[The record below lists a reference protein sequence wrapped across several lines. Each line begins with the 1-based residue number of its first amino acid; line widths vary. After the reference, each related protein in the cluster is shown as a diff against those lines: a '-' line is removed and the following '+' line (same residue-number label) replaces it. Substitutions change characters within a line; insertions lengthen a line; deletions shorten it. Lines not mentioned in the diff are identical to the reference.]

1 MRLIAYAIATGGL
14 TPGWDAGNRELKER
28 TVSTPGSLISV
39 ARRARSISSA
49 GMLLLRARLSSTTS
63 IWSSCL
69 RLVVRMIATSEVLCL
84 PSMIDERSSDT
95 ITCSPRM
102 VEA

>member
-14 TPGWDAGNRELKER
+14 TPGWDAGNRELKEH

-49 GMLLLRARLSSTTS
+49 GMLLLRARVSSLVS
-63 IWSSCL
+63 ISISCL
-69 RLVVRMIATSEVLCL
+69 RLVKRMIAFREDIFT
-84 PSMIDERSSDT
+84 PSMTAETSSDT
-95 ITCSPRM
+95 ITCTRFGP
-102 VEA
+102 

>member
-49 GMLLLRARLSSTTS
+49 GMLLLRARVSSLVS
-63 IWSSCL
+63 ISISCL
-69 RLVVRMIATSEVLCL
+69 RLVKR
-84 PSMIDERSSDT
+84 T
-95 ITCSPRM
+95 ISVQGRYLHPKHDRRN
-102 VEA
+102 